1 MTQNC
6 SQNDVK
12 SFFFFVFS
20 DLINTQPSSKWS
32 SHHSIMHYKTLSNHC
47 IEHSRAEGVI
57 ITMIPTR
64 SYAFRRRI
72 DLLSSSVMR
81 RMRTKSKSKNQ
92 LHASDP
98 EVQYVHLPCL
108 DHQVNQHKE
117 NPPKGS
123 TIAYTLDS
131 FSDADSSNKSSLVLV
146 AIHGT
151 LGSHRDFRYLAGAC
165 SQIGGHTSQKQATS
179 AVTDVNIVGDKVVS
193 ESNVTSSPFPVDFIR
208 VDLPGYGASAVHEG
222 TRREIS
228 TDTAHYARTLWQFLD
243 VLYPPDPD
251 PDPEESIAD
260 DTAEGPPGRG
270 RGRGRRDTRFVLLGH
285 SLAGHIVMEMAASRQ
300 DVVRGIA
307 FIASIGLRPH
317 RGVGGTMFFPLFRRL
332 GQHID
337 HPYAGPLMRR
347 ALVSGYVHMGGFSK
361 TSGASDVI
369 HSHRRVAALDFPS
382 FIESVVSLSSS
393 SGDGDGADTISD
405 AESTGSRVVVDME
418 EEKEG
423 EEEEG
428 EESDNKNTNRRSRNS
443 TMHAFLT
450 YAANDPHIEES
461 VQQELSRSLP
471 AGPRLRFSRGGHN
484 IQKTKSVEIAA
495 ALKTWIENI
504 IITDEEPR
512 SDKVVVEEKDESH
525 RVCNK

>member
-1 MTQNC
+1 MLTLPGTKWCQKATLRLVPSLWTSSVSICQATGLVLSMRVLGEKYPLTPHIMPEPSGNFWMFYTLLTLTLTLKRALLMTLRR
-6 SQNDVK
+6 VRL
-12 SFFFFVFS
+12 VVEGEEE
-20 DLINTQPSSKWS
+20 
-32 SHHSIMHYKTLSNHC
+32 
-47 IEHSRAEGVI
+47 EHEEGTKV
-57 ITMIPTR
+57 
-64 SYAFRRRI
+64 RRR
-72 DLLSSSVMR
+72 R
-81 RMRTKSKSKNQ
+81 R
-92 LHASDP
+92 
-98 EVQYVHLPCL
+98 
-108 DHQVNQHKE
+108 
-117 NPPKGS
+117 
-123 TIAYTLDS
+123 
-131 FSDADSSNKSSLVLV
+131 
-146 AIHGT
+146 
-151 LGSHRDFRYLAGAC
+151 
-165 SQIGGHTSQKQATS
+165 
-179 AVTDVNIVGDKVVS
+179 
-193 ESNVTSSPFPVDFIR
+193 
-208 VDLPGYGASAVHEG
+208 
-222 TRREIS
+222 
-228 TDTAHYARTLWQFLD
+228 
-243 VLYPPDPD
+243 
-251 PDPEESIAD
+251 
-260 DTAEGPPGRG
+260 
-270 RGRGRRDTRFVLLGH
+270 RGRRDTRFVLLGH